1 MKSFLL
7 ALQFLTI
14 IPIRPFDRVDSQEL
28 GRSTAFFPVVGA
40 IQGIIL
46 VGVDWSLSRF
56 LPHHLV
62 NGLLMVTLVL
72 TNGGLHL
79 DGLADTIDGMAG
91 GSTMEERLKIMRDS
105 QIGAIGVVAIC
116 LVLMLKFLAL
126 INLPQGLR
134 GAIIFLFPV
143 IGRWAMVPVAY
154 WAPYAREG
162 EGVGKAFAEYT
173 TWMGSAIA
181 TGVVVIL
188 CHILLGWTGLIYIG
202 IISLITYLM
211 TVFFKRRLGGITGD
225 VLGFQSELG
234 EVMFLLLAIVGG
246 VSP

>member
-7 ALQFLTI
+7 ALQFLTV
-14 IPIRPFDRVDSQEL
+14 IPIRPFDKVNSQEL

-40 IQGIIL
+40 IQGLTL
-46 VGVDWSLSRF
+46 VGVDWSLSMV
-56 LPHHLV
+56 LPQDVV
-62 NGLLMVTLVL
+62 NGLLIIALVL

-79 DGLADTIDGMAG
+79 DGLADTIDGLAG
-91 GSTMEERLKIMRDS
+91 GNTREERLRIMRDS

-116 LVLMLKFLAL
+116 LVLMLKLLAL

-143 IGRWAMVPVAY
+143 IGRWVMVPMAY
-154 WAPYAREG
+154 WSPYAREG
-162 EGVGKAFAEYT
+162 EGVGKTFAEYT
-173 TWMGSAIA
+173 TRKELAIA
-181 TGVVVIL
+181 TGVLVPF
-188 CHILLGWTGLIYIG
+188 CSILLGWTGLVYIVML
-202 IISLITYLM
+202 SFITYLM
-211 TVFFKRRLGGITGD
+211 TVFFKKRLNGITGD

-234 EVMFLLLAIVGG
+234 EVIFLILTIIGG